1 MPLWQAPETHSY
13 FGTLFRVPDSHT
25 FSRNAA
31 SGNMIAQNALQSA
44 AEFERFLRG
53 DQPPLGGPSG
63 RQIFRA
69 ASRPS
74 RCESVNFVNS
84 PIRSGTAIGG
94 RIERFLRGDQ
104 PPLGGPS
111 GRQDFRAASRPS
123 RCESVNFVNSPI
135 RSGTIGIDGVDERG
149 VRFHPGN
156 IGLCV
161 TCVPKSNQIAIG
173 AHSQGASRRPW
184 ARIWRLA
191 GSRSR
196 VRHIRSSM

>member
-1 MPLWQAPETHSY
+1 VPLWQAPETHSY
-13 FGTLFRVPDSHT
+13 FDTLFRVPDSHT

-84 PIRSGTAIGG
+84 PIRSGT
-94 RIERFLRGDQ
+94 
-104 PPLGGPS
+104 
-111 GRQDFRAASRPS
+111 
-123 RCESVNFVNSPI
+123 
-135 RSGTIGIDGVDERG
+135 IGIDGVDERG

-173 AHSQGASRRPW
+173 RVAKVLHAVRGPVFGVWQVPGPAYATYALQCESASHP
-184 ARIWRLA
+184 
-191 GSRSR
+191 SRTS
-196 VRHIRSSM
+196 VNY